1 MVLSF
6 VTFIDTTED
15 IGLTVSGSEPIEI
28 TRIDVEAAP
37 DFLVVGHA
45 SNILIWLYDSLDN
58 GIEGISDTINLSDEN
73 PGSNPDGWFSE
84 VYEKSGGLYNATYN
98 APPNSDPNVIINV
111 TNDQNEIFT
120 TQKIIIVDTAG
131 NVEII
136 DGHLHIDD
144 ILFYIQGLSYA
155 PTYNGSDKYDD
166 NAVLYDMQK
175 IADAHVNTL
184 RLYVANKY
192 FWGGELWDDAQR
204 SADIVLDYADIYNIK
219 IIVGFWAD
227 ERLDWTDSDIRDN
240 QTTAWMNMV
249 LRYKDAEPVLLWAV
263 GNEVLN
269 NMDSENKTA
278 YAQWMENM
286 MQWTHIND
294 PSHPLTYSDAGLGEI
309 NTLKTN
315 VPSLDIFSF
324 NHYDFENANQFQNV
338 LDTINSNW
346 PIPVLLNEYGSD
358 SRDDGAGIEN
368 MTKHATRLYELYE
381 AVENDNRDYPP
392 GFLGSLWFEWTDQWN
407 FEGNPDKQDPG
418 TWWGWSPLSCFDN
431 YADLEYFGIA
441 YCANYDSA
449 ATRELK
455 DAYWVLKEL
464 YTMPVRNID
473 LNRYYWTI
481 QSAIDDANL
490 GNTIEVGQGIY
501 EENVIIDK
509 RLIIIG
515 NDLDNTIIDGG
526 GGLDVVKITG
536 DDVHLQG
543 FTILNGTVGINLNST
558 LNSYVEG
565 NIVTSTSIGIK
576 LTYSSSN
583 TIYGNN
589 ISACSGFGIHLDDT
603 TGDNL
608 IIHNNFMFNG
618 IQAYDEG
625 TNNLWNGSYPSGG
638 NYWSDYG
645 GLDNYQGPNQNI
657 TGSDSI
663 GDAQY
668 DLDLDSHDYYPFM
681 EPHSFSENQM
691 VLKQGWNL
699 VSIPNIQEDK
709 NIQMVLAS
717 IHGLYDAV
725 QWYDPT
731 DSNDQWKHYKEGKPH
746 GNDLSQ
752 INERMGF
759 WIHIIQPGTTIFIY
773 NGTPP
778 MQNQTITL
786 HQGWNLVGY
795 PSLSNKMRTEALN
808 NITFGSEVDSILTYD
823 PTVKKWEE
831 MDPSDYFEIGKG
843 YYIHAKTDCDWEVPL

>member
-1 MVLSF
+1 MVLSLVAF
-6 VTFIDTTED
+6 LDPTED
-15 IGLTVSGSEPIEI
+15 ISLTVSGGEPIEI
-28 TRIDVEAAP
+28 TKIEVQADP
-37 DFLVVGHA
+37 DFLVVGH
-45 SNILIWLYDSLDN
+45 SSDILIWLYDSLDF
-58 GIEGISDTINLSDEN
+58 GIEGLSDSILISDDD
-73 PGSNPDGWFSE
+73 PGGNPDGWFSE
-84 VYEKSGGLYNATYN
+84 VYEQGEGLYNATYN
-98 APPNSDPNVIINV
+98 APFTSDPNVIINV
-111 TNDQNEIFT
+111 TNDQNEVFNT
-120 TQKIIIVDTAG
+120 LDIIIVDATG
-131 NVEII
+131 NVEIV

-144 ILFYIQGLSYA
+144 ILFYVQGLSYA
-155 PTYNGSDKYDD
+155 PTFNGSDKYDD
-166 NAVLYDMQK
+166 SAVQYDMQT

-192 FWGGELWDDAQR
+192 YWGGQLWDDAQR
-204 SADIVLDYADIYNIK
+204 SADIVLDYADIYDIK
-219 IIVGFWAD
+219 VVVGFWAD
-227 ERLDWTDSDIRDN
+227 DLLDWTDSDIRDN
-240 QTTAWMNMV
+240 QTNAWMDMV
-249 LRYKDAEPVLLWAV
+249 FRYKDAEPVLLWAL

-269 NMDSENKTA
+269 NMDSANKTA
-278 YAQWMENM
+278 YAQWMESM
-286 MQWTHIND
+286 VQWTHIND
-294 PSHPLTYSDAGLGEI
+294 PNHSITYSDAGLGEI

-338 LDTINSNW
+338 LDIINSNW

-358 SRDDGAGIEN
+358 SRDDSAGIEN
-368 MTKHATRLYELYE
+368 LTRHSSRLRELYE
-381 AVENDNRDYPP
+381 AVENENRDYPP

-407 FEGNPDKQDPG
+407 FEGNPDEQDPG
-418 TWWGWSPLSCFDN
+418 TWWGWSPLSCFDQ

-441 YCANYDSA
+441 YCADYGEA
-449 ATRELK
+449 ASRELK
-455 DAYWVLKEL
+455 DAYWTLKEL
-464 YTMPVRNID
+464 YVMPVRNID
-473 LNRYYWTI
+473 LDRYYWTI

-515 NDLDNTIIDGG
+515 NDSDNTIIDGG

-558 LNSYVEG
+558 QNSYVEG
-565 NIVTSTSIGIK
+565 NLVTGTSIGIK

-608 IIHNNFMFNG
+608 IIHNNFLFNG
-618 IQAYDEG
+618 IQARDEG
-625 TNNLWNGSYPSGG
+625 TNNIWNSSYPSGG

-645 GLDNYQGPNQNI
+645 GMDNYEGPSQNI

-668 DLDLDSHDYYPFM
+668 DIDLDSQDYYPFM

-691 VLKQGWNL
+691 ILKQGWNL

-709 NIQMVLAS
+709 NIQLVLAS

-731 DSNDQWKHYKEGKPH
+731 DSNDQWKHYKEGKSH

-759 WIHIIQPGTTIFIY
+759 WIHIVQPGASIFIY
-773 NGTPP
+773 NGTLPA
-778 MQNQTITL
+778 QNQTITL

-808 NITFGSEVDSILTYD
+808 KITFGSEVDLILTYD
-823 PTVKKWEE
+823 STVQKWEE

-843 YYIHAKTDCDWEVPL
+843 YYIHAKTDCIWEVPL